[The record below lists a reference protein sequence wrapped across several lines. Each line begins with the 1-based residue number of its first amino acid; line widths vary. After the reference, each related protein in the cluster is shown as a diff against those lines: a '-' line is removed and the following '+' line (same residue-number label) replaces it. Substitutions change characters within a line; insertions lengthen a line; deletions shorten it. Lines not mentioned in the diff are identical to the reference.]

1 MEEKE
6 NLKNKIRRYE
16 LGKKDTKNNNTKE
29 LLKIINECN
38 FVLVFSFLLLTVYT
52 TYKGKYRNLSWKV
65 KKKKDF
71 YVKMKK
77 DLKKI
82 NFLLRK
88 WCKRFLRKVTHF
100 KTTVKKTTGERK
112 CCIKRK

>member
-38 FVLVFSFLLLTVYT
+38 FVLMFSFLLLTVYT

-65 KKKKDF
+65 KKRKR
-71 YVKMKK
+71 
-77 DLKKI
+77 
-82 NFLLRK
+82 LLRENE
-88 WCKRFLRKVTHF
+88 KRF
-100 KTTVKKTTGERK
+100 KKN
-112 CCIKRK
+112 